1 MKPRAFRVSMDW
13 LLFGKSRA
21 QGFPGGHRSRSCD
34 AVGRRGAAQGA
45 PAAFTAAVPGRPP
58 RVHRH
63 PPARPQPG
71 SRSPSRARLGRSLRE
86 RGWRRLPRAGAAD
99 TSALRTLQGPVPVP
113 RCHRRTR
120 SRKNGC
126 LQVKYLHKL
135 KINIRSQLE
144 AWHEH
149 VPRSRGDSRCLGSVP
164 GPPALRCPARTAG
177 LSGAFVCAA
186 TSPSEPTSASPTGGL
201 AFHIQSLSAQEAALC
216 VFFSIKAS

>member
-1 MKPRAFRVSMDW
+1 MKPRAFRVSVDW

-34 AVGRRGAAQGA
+34 AVGWRGAAQGA
-45 PAAFTAAVPGRPP
+45 SATFTAAVPGRPP

-63 PPARPQPG
+63 LPARPQPG
-71 SRSPSRARLGRSLRE
+71 SRSPSRARRGHSLRE

-99 TSALRTLQGPVPVP
+99 TSALRTLQGSVPVP

-120 SRKNGC
+120 SRENGC

-144 AWHEH
+144 AWHGH
-149 VPRSRGDSRCLGSVP
+149 VPRSRGAPAVSAPSRDLRHSAAQRGQRPFGGVR
-164 GPPALRCPARTAG
+164 LRCDVPFRTH
-177 LSGAFVCAA
+177 
-186 TSPSEPTSASPTGGL
+186 SASPTGGL

>member
-1 MKPRAFRVSMDW
+1 MKPRAFRVSVDW

-34 AVGRRGAAQGA
+34 AVGWRGAAQGA
-45 PAAFTAAVPGRPP
+45 SATFTAAFPGGHHAFIVTSLRG
-58 RVHRH
+58 RSLGAGA
-63 PPARPQPG
+63 PAERD
-71 SRSPSRARLGRSLRE
+71 SGRSLRE

-99 TSALRTLQGPVPVP
+99 TSALRTLQGSVPVP

-120 SRKNGC
+120 SRENGC

-144 AWHEH
+144 AWHGH
-149 VPRSRGDSRCLGSVP
+149 VPRSRGAPAVSAPSRDLRHSAAQRGQRPFGGVR
-164 GPPALRCPARTAG
+164 LRCDVPFR
-177 LSGAFVCAA
+177 
-186 TSPSEPTSASPTGGL
+186 PTSASPTGGL